1 MRPSRAPAASM
12 PRACGEQAAQDGS
25 AVPAVWVH
33 VLSSPRCCR
42 RVIREPVQ
50 TVPRA
55 CGGQAAQDGSA
66 VPAVWVHVLSS
77 PRCCRR
83 VIREPV
89 QTVPR
94 RRADI
99 YALYQRAGHCVQTQ
113 SARLSLLYYS
123 IGKRKIGGLKRE
135 IQKEFTKNAGILV
148 YTARNRRS

>member
-1 MRPSRAPAASM
+1 MGKPRACGGQAAQDGSAVPAVWVHMLSV

-42 RVIREPVQ
+42 RVIRE
-50 TVPRA
+50 
-55 CGGQAAQDGSA
+55 S
-66 VPAVWVHVLSS
+66 
-77 PRCCRR
+77 
-83 VIREPV
+83 V